1 MRKRLESDVRR
12 GQIAD
17 AALKLVVSEG
27 VSALTVKN
35 IAKEVGVTPPA
46 LYRHY
51 AGKTEIL
58 AAALDHIVG
67 IYTENRHRVSR
78 ETGDAVELLKALFF
92 SHVRLFERH
101 PAVPVFFY
109 SDLLWREE
117 PILGRRLNR
126 HLKEM
131 EDELTEVF
139 RKGQEAGRIR
149 TDEPPKRLFIAFLG
163 LFTSL
168 GLLAGR
174 DLFHL
179 DIEKQAETNWRIFE
193 NYITNTD
200 LRPERTETKSDNEE
214 VVP

>member
-1 MRKRLESDVRR
+1 MRKRLESEVRR
-12 GQIAD
+12 GQIAE

-35 IAKEVGVTPPA
+35 IAREVGVTPPA

-67 IYTENRHRVSR
+67 IYAESRRQAFRKTE
-78 ETGDAVELLKALFF
+78 DPVEQLKALFF

-126 HLKEM
+126 HLKEL

-139 RKGQEAGRIR
+139 RQGREAGRIR
-149 TDEPPKRLFIAFLG
+149 PDEPPKQLFIAFLG
-163 LFTSL
+163 LFSSL

-174 DLFHL
+174 GLFRL
-179 DIEKQAETNWRIFE
+179 DIESQAKTNWRIFE
-193 NYITNTD
+193 TYITNMKARLEQAD
-200 LRPERTETKSDNEE
+200 AKRDNCE
-214 VVP
+214 VIP